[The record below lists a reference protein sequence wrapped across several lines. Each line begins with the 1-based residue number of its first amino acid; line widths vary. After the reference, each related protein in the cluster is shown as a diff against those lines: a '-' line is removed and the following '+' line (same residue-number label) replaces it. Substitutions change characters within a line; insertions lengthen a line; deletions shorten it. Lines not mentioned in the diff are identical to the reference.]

1 MGLRE
6 AKKERTREAL
16 VEAAVRLFEE
26 KGYERTTVAQIA
38 AAAQLSTRTFFLHF
52 AAKEDVLLANSV
64 PRVELG
70 VAALGDR
77 RPGETP
83 GDALVRAIG
92 AMVADASAKDL
103 PTGLAAARARL
114 VATEPAVQA
123 RLLQRMA
130 TAQTALADALHRAYP
145 DELDPVAAAAVAG
158 AAIGAVS
165 AAAVVALR
173 HGLPPAQV
181 REAMLKAPATAA
193 THLPK

>member
-16 VEAAVRLFEE
+16 IEAALRLFEE

-52 AAKEDVLLANSV
+52 PAKEDVLLADSA

-70 VAALGDR
+70 VAALTER
-77 RPGETP
+77 RPGEGP
-83 GDALVRAIG
+83 ARALLRAIG
-92 AMVADASAKDL
+92 AMVADASGKDL
-103 PTGLAAARARL
+103 PSGVAAARTRL

-130 TAQTALADALHRAYP
+130 TAQTALAEALHRAYP
-145 DELDPVAAAAVAG
+145 DELDAVSAAAVTG

-165 AAAVVALR
+165 SAAVAALR
-173 HGLPPAQV
+173 QGQTPEQV
-181 REAMLKAPATAA
+181 RAAMLRAPATAA
-193 THLPK
+193 AHLTE

>member
-26 KGYERTTVAQIA
+26 NGYERTTVAQIA

-52 AAKEDVLLANSV
+52 ATKEDVLLANSV

-70 VAALGDR
+70 VAALGER
-77 RPGETP
+77 RSGESP
-83 GDALVRAIG
+83 ARALARAIG

-103 PTGLAAARARL
+103 PTGLAAARTRL

-130 TAQTALADALHRAYP
+130 TAQSALAEALRRAYP
-145 DELDPVAAAAVAG
+145 DELDPVSAAAVTG
-158 AAIGAVS
+158 AALGAVS
-165 AAAVVALR
+165 AAAVAALR
-173 HGLPPAQV
+173 EGLPPERV
-181 REAMLKAPATAA
+181 RAAMLGAPAVAA
-193 THLPK
+193 FHLAE